1 MKVDKYKADQ
11 FLAFYETMF
20 KMRRFEEETFE
31 FYKKGMMAG
40 LAHLYLGEEAVATGV
55 CAALKDEDYI
65 ASTHRGHGHL
75 VARGADI
82 NRMMAEIL
90 GKETGYS
97 HGKGGS
103 MHIMAMDKGI
113 LGANGI
119 VGGGIPIATGAAYS
133 AKYRETD
140 QVAISFMG
148 DSATNEGTFH
158 ESINMAAAWK
168 LPCIYVIENNLYG
181 ISVDIRDVTN
191 TPDLAVRA
199 KAYDIPGV
207 VVDGMDVT
215 AVYEAAV
222 EAVKR
227 AREGKGPTLIEC
239 KTYRWQGHHV
249 GDPATYRKRRS
260 ETEKEDWMKKD
271 PIPAL
276 KEAVL
281 KAGIASEEDFDK
293 LDRLVEDEIQAAV
306 QFAVDSE
313 YPPAEDAYTMVWEA
327 DGGRT
332 S

>member
-1 MKVDKYKADQ
+1 MNVKNYSKKQ
-11 FLAFYETMF
+11 LMSFYETMF
-20 KMRRFEEETFE
+20 KTRRFEEETFE

-40 LAHLYLGEEAVATGV
+40 LAHLYMGEEAVAAGV
-55 CAALKDEDYI
+55 CAALKEDDYI
-65 ASTHRGHGHL
+65 GSTHRGHGHL
-75 VARGADI
+75 VARGADL

-119 VGGGIPIATGAAYS
+119 VGGEIPIATGAAYTI
-133 AKYRETD
+133 KYKGTD
-140 QVAISFMG
+140 QVAVSFMG

-158 ESINMAAAWK
+158 ESLNMAAAWD
-168 LPCIYVIENNLYG
+168 LPCIYIIENNLYG

-222 EAVKR
+222 KAVNR

-260 ETEKEDWMKKD
+260 ETEKEDWMARCPVATLRKEMIESGK
-271 PIPAL
+271 A
-276 KEAVL
+276 KEAEIEKL
-281 KAGIASEEDFDK
+281 ESQIEEQ
-293 LDRLVEDEIQAAV
+293 IQEAV
-306 QFAVDSE
+306 QFAADSP
-313 YPPAEDAYTMVWEA
+313 YPEA
-327 DGGRT
+327 SEAFTDVFQQGT
-332 S
+332 L

>member
-1 MKVDKYKADQ
+1 MNVKNYSKKQ
-11 FLAFYETMF
+11 LMSFYETMF
-20 KMRRFEEETFE
+20 KTRRFEEETFE

-40 LAHLYLGEEAVATGV
+40 LAHLYMGEEAVAAGV
-55 CAALKDEDYI
+55 CAALTEDEYI
-65 ASTHRGHGHL
+65 GSTHRGHGHL
-75 VARGADI
+75 VARGADL

-119 VGGGIPIATGAAYS
+119 VGGEIPIATGAAYTI
-133 AKYRETD
+133 KYKGTD
-140 QVAISFMG
+140 QVAVSFMG

-158 ESINMAAAWK
+158 ESLNMAAAWD
-168 LPCIYVIENNLYG
+168 LPCIYIIENNLYG

-222 EAVKR
+222 KAVKR

-260 ETEKEDWMKKD
+260 ETEKEDWMARCPVATLRKEMIESGK
-271 PIPAL
+271 A
-276 KEAVL
+276 KEAEIEKL
-281 KAGIASEEDFDK
+281 ESQIEEQ
-293 LDRLVEDEIQAAV
+293 IQEAV
-306 QFAVDSE
+306 QFAADSP
-313 YPPAEDAYTMVWEA
+313 YPEA
-327 DGGRT
+327 SEAFTDVFQQGT
-332 S
+332 L

>member
-1 MKVDKYKADQ
+1 MKVKNYSKEQ
-11 FLAFYETMF
+11 LMSFYETMIRI
-20 KMRRFEEETFE
+20 RRFEEETFE
-31 FYKKGMMAG
+31 FYKKGLMAG
-40 LAHLYLGEEAVATGV
+40 LAHLYLGEEAIATGV
-55 CAALKDEDYI
+55 CAALNEEDYI
-65 ASTHRGHGHL
+65 GSTHRGHGHL
-75 VARGADI
+75 VARGADTD
-82 NRMMAEIL
+82 RMMAEIL
-90 GKETGYS
+90 GKKTGYS
-97 HGKGGS
+97 NGKGGS

-119 VGGGIPIATGAAYS
+119 VGGEIPIATGAAYS
-133 AKYRETD
+133 AKYRGTD
-140 QVAISFMG
+140 QVAVSFMG

-158 ESINMAAAWK
+158 ESINMAAAWD
-168 LPCIYVIENNLYG
+168 LPCIYVIETNLYG

-199 KAYDIPGV
+199 QAYNIPGV
-207 VVDGMDVT
+207 VVDGMDVV
-215 AVYEAAV
+215 AVYEAAKKAV
-222 EAVKR
+222 ER
-227 AREGKGPTLIEC
+227 ARKGEGPTLIEC

-306 QFAVDSE
+306 QFAVESE
-313 YPPAEDAYTMVWEA
+313 YPPAEDAYTDVFQQ
-327 DGGRT
+327 GT
-332 S
+332 L

>member
-1 MKVDKYKADQ
+1 MNVKNYSKKQ
-11 FLAFYETMF
+11 LMSFYETMF
-20 KMRRFEEETFE
+20 KTRRFEEETFE

-40 LAHLYLGEEAVATGV
+40 LAHLYMGEEAVAAGV
-55 CAALKDEDYI
+55 CAALKEDDYI
-65 ASTHRGHGHL
+65 GSTHRGHGHL
-75 VARGADI
+75 VARGADL

-119 VGGGIPIATGAAYS
+119 VGGEIPIATGAAYTI
-133 AKYRETD
+133 KYKGTD
-140 QVAISFMG
+140 QVAVSFMG

-158 ESINMAAAWK
+158 ESLNMAAAWD
-168 LPCIYVIENNLYG
+168 LPCIYIIENNLYG

-222 EAVKR
+222 KAVKE

-239 KTYRWQGHHV
+239 KTFRWQGHHV

-260 ETEKEDWMKKD
+260 ETEKEDWMARCPVATLRKEMIESGK
-271 PIPAL
+271 A
-276 KEAVL
+276 KEAEIEKL
-281 KAGIASEEDFDK
+281 ESQIEEQ
-293 LDRLVEDEIQAAV
+293 IQEAV
-306 QFAVDSE
+306 QFAADSP
-313 YPPAEDAYTMVWEA
+313 YPEA
-327 DGGRT
+327 SEAFTDVFQQGT
-332 S
+332 L

>member
-1 MKVDKYKADQ
+1 MKVKNYSKEQ
-11 FLAFYETMF
+11 LMSFYETMIRI
-20 KMRRFEEETFE
+20 RRFEEETFE
-31 FYKKGMMAG
+31 FYKKGLMAG
-40 LAHLYLGEEAVATGV
+40 LAHLYLGEEAIATGV
-55 CAALKDEDYI
+55 CAALNEEDYI
-65 ASTHRGHGHL
+65 GSTHRGHGHL
-75 VARGADI
+75 VARGADTD
-82 NRMMAEIL
+82 RMMAEIL
-90 GKETGYS
+90 GKKTGYS
-97 HGKGGS
+97 NGKGGS

-119 VGGGIPIATGAAYS
+119 VGGEIPIATGAAYS
-133 AKYRETD
+133 AKYRGTD
-140 QVAISFMG
+140 QVAVSFMG

-158 ESINMAAAWK
+158 ESINMAAAWD

-199 KAYDIPGV
+199 QAYNIPGV
-207 VVDGMDVT
+207 VVDGMDVV
-215 AVYEAAV
+215 AVYEAAKKAV
-222 EAVKR
+222 ER
-227 AREGKGPTLIEC
+227 ARKGEGPTLIEC

-271 PIPAL
+271 PISAL

-313 YPPAEDAYTMVWEA
+313 YPPAEDAYTDVFQQ
-327 DGGRT
+327 GT
-332 S
+332 L

>member
-1 MKVDKYKADQ
+1 MKVKDYSKEQ
-11 FLAFYETMF
+11 LMAFYETMF

-55 CAALKDEDYI
+55 CAALKDDDYI
-65 ASTHRGHGHL
+65 GSTHRGHGHL

-82 NRMMAEIL
+82 DRMMAEIL

-97 HGKGGS
+97 NGKGGS

-119 VGGGIPIATGAAYS
+119 VGGEIPIATGAAYTI
-133 AKYRETD
+133 KYKGPA
-140 QVAISFMG
+140 QVAVSFMG

-158 ESINMAAAWK
+158 ESINMAAAWD
-168 LPCIYVIENNLYG
+168 LPCVYVIENNLYG

-215 AVYEAAV
+215 AVYEAAKK
-222 EAVKR
+222 AVKR
-227 AREGKGPTLIEC
+227 ARDGKGPTIIEC

-249 GDPATYRKRRS
+249 GDPAVYRQRRS
-260 ETEKEDWMKKD
+260 KTEKEDWMARCPVANLRIEMIEAGKAEEAE
-271 PIPAL
+271 IAAL
-276 KEAVL
+276 EERIEAEIQEAV
-281 KAGIASEEDFDK
+281 KFAADSPYPDAEE
-293 LDRLVEDEIQAAV
+293 
-306 QFAVDSE
+306 
-313 YPPAEDAYTMVWEA
+313 AYTDVFQQ
-327 DGGRT
+327 GT
-332 S
+332 L

>member
-1 MKVDKYKADQ
+1 MNVKNYSKKQ
-11 FLAFYETMF
+11 LMSFYETMF
-20 KMRRFEEETFE
+20 KTRRFEEETFE

-40 LAHLYLGEEAVATGV
+40 LAHLYMGEEAVAAGV
-55 CAALKDEDYI
+55 CAALKEDDYI
-65 ASTHRGHGHL
+65 GSTHRGHGHL
-75 VARGADI
+75 VARGADL

-119 VGGGIPIATGAAYS
+119 VGGEIPIATGAAYTI
-133 AKYRETD
+133 KYKGTD
-140 QVAISFMG
+140 QVAVSFMG

-158 ESINMAAAWK
+158 ESLNMAAAWD
-168 LPCIYVIENNLYG
+168 LPCIYIIENNLYG
-181 ISVDIRDVTN
+181 ISVDIRDVKN

-222 EAVKR
+222 KAVKR

-260 ETEKEDWMKKD
+260 ETEKEDWMARCPVATLRKEMIESGK
-271 PIPAL
+271 A
-276 KEAVL
+276 KEAEIEKL
-281 KAGIASEEDFDK
+281 ESQIEEQ
-293 LDRLVEDEIQAAV
+293 IQEAV
-306 QFAVDSE
+306 QFAADSP
-313 YPPAEDAYTMVWEA
+313 YPEA
-327 DGGRT
+327 SEAFTDVFQQGT
-332 S
+332 L